1 MFRNYFITSWRNIV
15 RDKSYSGFNIL
26 GLAIGMG
33 VALLIGLWAWY
44 QFSYDLWLPGRQQ
57 AYRIM
62 LRTTRNGETGAGVA
76 TMLPLAGVL
85 KKEVPEIKYVAQA
98 DWFGMHGLMVGEKK
112 IYNGGGFAGEE
123 FLRIFRYPL
132 LQGNAAEVLKE
143 PASIVL
149 TRSTAVALF
158 GHEDAMN
165 KIIRFDNAQDLKVTG
180 ILADLPAN
188 SSLQFNYLVPFSFYI
203 HNADWIRQNMGTWN
217 LNPIQTFVAL
227 QPGATMES
235 VDPKLKPI
243 IAKYD
248 PSDYKHESM
257 EIFLHP
263 LRDWHLYSK
272 FENGKE
278 AGGFIDYIRMFGLIG
293 LVVLAIACINFVNLS
308 TARSERRAREVG
320 VRKAIG
326 SLRKDI
332 MLQFLVESTVLTTI
346 ASALALLLVALVLPG
361 FNRLTENA
369 ITIPWMNPVF
379 GCVMI
384 GYVLFTGVLAGS
396 RPAIYLSSLRP
407 VKVLK
412 GNVKSGTA
420 AALLRKI
427 LVVLQFTCSI
437 ALIISTAIVYR
448 QIQYARNRPRGFD
461 GNSLVMSDASPD
473 LDHNYAALKNDLLQ
487 TGWVTSV
494 TKSTAPVTNLVSWT
508 GLDDWQGK
516 NPGETLGVATVGIT
530 DDYFSTLGMQIIKGR
545 DFQKGMTEDTTEVI
559 LNEAAVKRLCF
570 KEPINQVIFWNGR
583 KKIRVIGVVRDA
595 LMRSPF
601 SQPEPTFFPYNNAWS
616 STIMYRLSPNANP
629 GAAIA
634 KIGAIFDRYNP
645 AFPFQFH
652 FADQEYAA
660 KFSQEM
666 LIGKLAGIF
675 AGLAI
680 LISCLGLF
688 GLAAYV
694 AQQRTR
700 EIGIRKVLGATE
712 AQVLV
717 LISREFIGLV
727 VLSCAVA
734 SPLAFYFMQGWL
746 RGYEYRTPITADL
759 FVASAAMALLITIL
773 TIGFQA
779 IRAARRNPV
788 DSLRTE

>member
-1 MFRNYFITSWRNIV
+1 MFKNYFITSWRNII
-15 RDKSYSGFNIL
+15 RDKSYSSFNIL
-26 GLAIGMG
+26 GLAVGMG
-33 VALLIGLWAWY
+33 VALLIGLWTRY
-44 QFSYDLWLPGRQQ
+44 QFSYDRWLPGYEQ
-57 AYRIM
+57 AYRVMI
-62 LRTTRNGETGAGVA
+62 RSTHNGEVNAGEA
-76 TMLPLAGVL
+76 TMLPLADVL
-85 KKEVPEIKYVAQA
+85 KKEVPEIRYVAQA
-98 DWFGMHGLMVGEKK
+98 DWFGLHSLMVGEKRV
-112 IYNGGGFAGEE
+112 YNNGGFTGED
-123 FLRIFRYPL
+123 FLRIFSYPL

-149 TRSTAVALF
+149 TRSTAIALF
-158 GHEDAMN
+158 GHADAMN
-165 KIIRFDNAQDLKVTG
+165 KIVRFDNAQDLKVTG

-188 SSLQFNYLVPFSFYI
+188 SSLQFNYIIPFSFYVR
-203 HNADWIRQNMGTWN
+203 NADWIRQNMGTWN
-217 LNPIQTFVAL
+217 LDAIQTFVAL
-227 QPGATMES
+227 QPGATMKA
-235 VDPKLKPI
+235 VDQKLKPVI
-243 IAKYD
+243 KKYD
-248 PSDYKHESM
+248 PRDYKNIRM

-263 LRDWHLYSK
+263 FRDWHLYSD

-278 AGGFIDYIRMFGLIG
+278 AGGYIDYIRMFSLIG
-293 LVVLAIACINFVNLS
+293 LVVLGIACINFVNLA

-332 MLQFLVESTVLTTI
+332 LLQFLVESTVLTMI
-346 ASALALLLVALVLPG
+346 AFALALLLVCLVLPG
-361 FNRLTENA
+361 FNTLTENA
-369 ITIPWMNPVF
+369 ITIPWKNPWF
-379 GCVMI
+379 WCVML
-384 GYVLFTGVLAGS
+384 GYVLFTGLLAGS

-412 GNVKSGTA
+412 GELKTGKV
-420 AALLRKI
+420 AALPRKV
-427 LVVLQFTCSI
+427 LVVLQFTCSV
-437 ALIISTAIVYR
+437 ALIISTVIVYR
-448 QIQYARNRPRGFD
+448 QVQYARSRPRGFEA
-461 GNSLVMSDASPD
+461 NSLVMSDASAD
-473 LDHNYAALKNDLLQ
+473 LDHNFAALKNDLLQ

-494 TKSTAPVTNLVSWT
+494 TKSTAPATNLFSWT
-508 GLDDWQGK
+508 GIDDWQGK
-516 NPGETLGVATVGIT
+516 EPGETLGVATVGIT

-545 DFQKGMTEDTTEVI
+545 DFEKGIREDTTDVI
-559 LNEAAVKRLCF
+559 INEAAVKRLRF
-570 KEPINQVIFWNGR
+570 KEPLNQIIYWNGR

-601 SQPEPTFFPYNNAWS
+601 SRPDPTFFQYNNAWS
-616 STIMYRLSPNANP
+616 NSIMYRLSPNANP
-629 GAAIA
+629 GTAIA
-634 KIGAIFDRYNP
+634 KIGTLFDKYNP
-645 AFPFQFH
+645 AFPFQYH

-680 LISCLGLF
+680 FISCLGLF

-717 LISREFIGLV
+717 LISREFVGLV
-727 VLSCAVA
+727 VISCVVA
-734 SPLAFYFMQGWL
+734 SPLAFYFMHGWL
-746 RGYEYRTPITADL
+746 RGYEYRTPITADV
-759 FVASAAMALLITIL
+759 FVESAAMAALITIL
-773 TIGFQA
+773 TISFQA